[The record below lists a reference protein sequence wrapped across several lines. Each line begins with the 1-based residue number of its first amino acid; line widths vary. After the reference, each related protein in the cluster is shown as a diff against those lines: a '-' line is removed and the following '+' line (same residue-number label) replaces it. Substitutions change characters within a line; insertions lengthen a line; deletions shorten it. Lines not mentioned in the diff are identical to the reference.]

1 MKKPFQL
8 FICLLLVS
16 GMLALSGCVDDTP
29 ATSDTPD
36 TSNINQSEL
45 QNDILYQ
52 VSTIDALLEGLYDGQ
67 LSMGELKEQGDLGLG
82 TFDALDGEMIVIDG
96 EVYQMKT
103 DGYAY
108 SVDDSVT
115 TPFAAVTY
123 FETDEAIVL
132 NGPSNSSEVALLVG
146 ESLPSK
152 NLMYAI
158 RIDGTFEHMKVRS
171 VPAQEEPYPLLVD
184 VIAVEQAVFELENVE
199 GSIVGFWLPY
209 YVEGINVPG
218 YHFHFIDTD
227 REKGGHVL
235 DYTILNGT
243 VYIDQTAGFELSL
256 PESAEFMDVDLL
268 RDKGDELH
276 TVEKDDE

>member
-1 MKKPFQL
+1 MKKEFQL
-8 FICLLLVS
+8 FICLLIVS
-16 GMLALSGCVDDTP
+16 GILTLSGCVDD
-29 ATSDTPD
+29 SPD
-36 TSNINQSEL
+36 MPDVTQSGL
-45 QNDILYQ
+45 QNDVLYQ

-108 SVDDSVT
+108 SVDDTVT

-123 FETDEAIVL
+123 FETDESIVL
-132 NGPSNSSEVALLVG
+132 KEPSHSSEVALLIG
-146 ESLPSK
+146 ELLPSK

-171 VPAQEEPYPLLVD
+171 VPVQEEPYPLLVD
-184 VIAVEQAVFELENVE
+184 VIADEQAVFELEDVE

-218 YHFHFIDTD
+218 YHFHFIDTG

-235 DYTILNGT
+235 EYVIRNGT
-243 VYIDQTAGFELSL
+243 IYIDQTAGFELVL
-256 PESAEFMDVDLL
+256 PESAEFMNGDIS

-276 TVEKDDE
+276 TVEKDDK

>member
-1 MKKPFQL
+1 
-8 FICLLLVS
+8 
-16 GMLALSGCVDDTP
+16 MLALSGCVDD
-29 ATSDTPD
+29 ASDMPD
-36 TSNINQSEL
+36 ISQSVL
-45 QNDILYQ
+45 QDDVLYQ

-67 LSMGELKEQGDLGLG
+67 LSIGELKGQGDLGLG
-82 TFDALDGEMIVIDG
+82 TFDALDGEMVVIDG

-108 SVDDSVT
+108 SVNDSVT

-123 FETDEAIVL
+123 FETDESIVL
-132 NGPSNSSEVALLVG
+132 DRSLNSSEVCSLVW

-184 VIAVEQAVFELENVE
+184 VIAEEQAVFELEDVE

-218 YHFHFIDTD
+218 YHFHFIDAG

-235 DYTILNGT
+235 EYVVLNGT
-243 VYIDQTAGFELSL
+243 VYIDKTAGFELAL
-256 PESAEFMDVDLL
+256 PESDEFMNGDFS

-276 TVEKDDE
+276 TVEKDD

>member
-1 MKKPFQL
+1 M
-8 FICLLLVS
+8 LV
-16 GMLALSGCVDDTP
+16 LSGCVDDAP
-29 ATSDTPD
+29 NTPD
-36 TSNINQSEL
+36 TPNIDQSNL
-45 QNDILYQ
+45 QDDVLFQ
-52 VSTIDALLEGLYDGQ
+52 ASTIDALLEGLYEGQ
-67 LSMGELKEQGDLGLG
+67 MTIGELKEQGDLGLG

-108 SVDDSVT
+108 SVNDFDT

-123 FETDEAIVL
+123 FETDESIIL
-132 NGPSNSSEVALLVG
+132 DESLNSSEVGSLIG
-146 ESLPSK
+146 EMLPSK

-171 VPAQEEPYPLLVD
+171 VPAQEEPYPLLID
-184 VIAVEQAVFELENVE
+184 VIADEQVVFELEDVE

-218 YHFHFIDTD
+218 YHFHFIDAG

-235 DYTILNGT
+235 DYVILNGT
-243 VYIDQTAGFELSL
+243 IYIDQTAGFELSL
-256 PESAEFMDVDLL
+256 PESAEFMNEDLS

-276 TVEKDDE
+276 TVEKDEK

>member
-1 MKKPFQL
+1 MKKEFQL
-8 FICLLLVS
+8 FICLLIVS
-16 GMLALSGCVDDTP
+16 GILTLSGCVDD
-29 ATSDTPD
+29 SPD
-36 TSNINQSEL
+36 MPDVTQSEL
-45 QNDILYQ
+45 QNDVLYQ

-108 SVDDSVT
+108 SVDDTVT
-115 TPFAAVTY
+115 TPFAAVTD
-123 FETDEAIVL
+123 FETDESIVL
-132 NGPSNSSEVALLVG
+132 KEPSHSSEVALLIW
-146 ESLPSK
+146 ELLPSK

-171 VPAQEEPYPLLVD
+171 VPVQEEPYPLLVD
-184 VIAVEQAVFELENVE
+184 VIADEQAVFELEDVE

-218 YHFHFIDTD
+218 YHFHFIDTG

-235 DYTILNGT
+235 EYVIRNGT
-243 VYIDQTAGFELSL
+243 IYIDQTAGFELVL
-256 PESAEFMDVDLL
+256 PESAEFMNGDIS

-276 TVEKDDE
+276 TVEKDDK

>member
-1 MKKPFQL
+1 MKKEFQL
-8 FICLLLVS
+8 FICLLIVS
-16 GMLALSGCVDDTP
+16 GILTLSGCVDD
-29 ATSDTPD
+29 SPD
-36 TSNINQSEL
+36 MPDVTQSGL
-45 QNDILYQ
+45 QNDVLYQ

-108 SVDDSVT
+108 SVDDTVT

-123 FETDEAIVL
+123 FETDESIVL
-132 NGPSNSSEVALLVG
+132 KEPSYSSEVALLIG
-146 ESLPSK
+146 ELFPSK

-171 VPAQEEPYPLLVD
+171 VPVQEEPYPLLVD
-184 VIAVEQAVFELENVE
+184 VIADEQAVFELEDVE

-218 YHFHFIDTD
+218 YHFHFIDTG

-235 DYTILNGT
+235 EYVIRNGT
-243 VYIDQTAGFELSL
+243 IYIDQTAGFELVL
-256 PESAEFMDVDLL
+256 PESAEFMNGDIS

-276 TVEKDDE
+276 TVEKDDK

>member
-1 MKKPFQL
+1 MKKAFQL
-8 FICLLLVS
+8 FVCLLLLS
-16 GMLALSGCVDDTP
+16 GMLVLSGCVDD
-29 ATSDTPD
+29 ASDMPD
-36 TSNINQSEL
+36 VDQNIL
-45 QNDILYQ
+45 QDDVLYQ
-52 VSTIDALLEGLYDGQ
+52 VSTIDALLEGLYNGQ
-67 LSMGELKEQGDLGLG
+67 LNMAELKEQGDLGLG

-115 TPFAAVTY
+115 TPFAAITY
-123 FETDEAIVL
+123 FETDESIVL
-132 NGPSNSSEVALLVG
+132 DRSLNSSEVGSLIG
-146 ESLPSK
+146 ELLPSK

-158 RIDGTFEHMKVRS
+158 RIDGTFEQMKVRS

-184 VIAVEQAVFELENVE
+184 VIAQEQTVFELEEVE

-218 YHFHFIDTD
+218 YHFHFIDSG

-235 DYTILNGT
+235 EYVIMNGT
-243 VYIDQTAGFELSL
+243 VYIDQTAGFELVL
-256 PESAEFMDVDLL
+256 PESSEFMNEDLS

-276 TVEKDDE
+276 TVEKDDT

>member
-1 MKKPFQL
+1 MKKTFQL
-8 FICLLLVS
+8 FVCLLLVS
-16 GMLALSGCVDDTP
+16 GILSLSGCVDDAP
-29 ATSDTPD
+29 DIPDAT
-36 TSNINQSEL
+36 
-45 QNDILYQ
+45 QNDLQTDVLYQ
-52 VSTIDALLEGLYDGQ
+52 VSTIDALLEGLYEGQ
-67 LSMGELKEQGDLGLG
+67 LSIGELKEQGDFGLG

-103 DGYAY
+103 DRYAY
-108 SVDDSVT
+108 SVDDTVT

-123 FETDEAIVL
+123 FETDESIVL
-132 NGPSNSSEVALLVG
+132 EESLNSSEVSSLIG
-146 ESLPSK
+146 ELLPSK

-158 RIDGTFEHMKVRS
+158 RVDGTFEHMKVRS

-184 VIAVEQAVFELENVE
+184 VIANEQVVFELEDVE

-235 DYTILNGT
+235 EYVLFNGT
-243 VYIDQTAGFELSL
+243 VYIDQTAGFELALS
-256 PESAEFMDVDLL
+256 ESAEFMNMDLS

-276 TVEKDDE
+276 TVEKDEK